1 MSRFRT
7 TMWETV
13 AEADTLAQLLCWVAE
28 VAEPDLIAA
37 DPGCSV
43 QIYQSE
49 DNRVVVIAS
58 GTAEAPT
65 LPDPPSALC
74 RRLPHQWQFESIR

>member
-13 AEADTLAQLLCWVAE
+13 AEADTLAELLGWVTE
-28 VAEPDLIAA
+28 VAEPAVMVA

-49 DNRVVVIAS
+49 DNRVVVIAT
-58 GTAEAPT
+58 GTTAAPT
-65 LPDPPSALC
+65 LPDPPAALC